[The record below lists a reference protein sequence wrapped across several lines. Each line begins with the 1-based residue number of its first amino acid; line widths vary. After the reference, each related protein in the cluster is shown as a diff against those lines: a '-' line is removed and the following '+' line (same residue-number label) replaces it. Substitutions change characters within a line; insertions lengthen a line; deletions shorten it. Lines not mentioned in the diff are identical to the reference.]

1 MNLLLTFC
9 LILNIFM
16 SNVIADLPDPVPAS
30 NQLYNRLEKIK
41 NSMAKMRF
49 CYNDSC
55 FYRNLTSKLI
65 PPSQENEPY
74 RATIS
79 ASIDRPSAS
88 PDLADYHFIFHNDRW
103 QLVAGEEYTD
113 VADFSFV
120 DDRYE
125 INSVHS
131 SRLQTGNLDQARKQ
145 GKLRAGYLVLYYE
158 ILDRGVERLP

>member
-1 MNLLLTFC
+1 M
-9 LILNIFM
+9 
-16 SNVIADLPDPVPAS
+16 
-30 NQLYNRLEKIK
+30 Q
-41 NSMAKMRF
+41 KMRF

-55 FYRNLTSKLI
+55 FYRNLTVTVV
-65 PPSQENEPY
+65 PPNQENTPY
-74 RATIS
+74 KATIS

-88 PDLADYHFIFHNDRW
+88 PDLADYHFSFQNNRW

-131 SRLQTGNLDQARKQ
+131 SRLQKGKLDQARKQ
-145 GKLRAGYLVLYYE
+145 GQLKAGYLVLYYQ
-158 ILDRGVERLP
+158 ILDRGQERIKN